1 MSPEHNF
8 GVATLPVGALYLQ
21 GALLRPQAFSLPP
34 RAPTSHL
41 RLPLTG
47 PKIEK
52 IQSRLKFSIP
62 LEIFN
67 LA

>member
-1 MSPEHNF
+1 MSVSE
-8 GVATLPVGALYLQ
+8 Q
-21 GALLRPQAFSLPP
+21 PP
-34 RAPTSHL
+34 K
-41 RLPLTG
+41 G

-62 LEIFN
+62 LEHFNLDIQNSPQKNRGLVGGALENFN